1 MSEHSTIAPEI
12 NRRRFLTH
20 TAIAGAVAATVAAPV
35 IVEVASASPRERLE
49 AAIEELRS
57 AMKAC
62 VSVHAPSSSW
72 SALLIGDRPSGK
84 ADIVIATC
92 DNGKIDLLGSQP
104 KGTTIKT
111 YVDDGSPL
119 LADDVTG
126 TTAFADWE
134 KRRAQS

>member
-35 IVEVASASPRERLE
+35 IVEAATVSPRERLE

-57 AMKAC
+57 AMRAC
-62 VSVHAPSSSW
+62 VFVHAPACSW
-72 SALLIGDRPSGK
+72 SAMLIGDRPSGK

-92 DNGKIDLLGSQP
+92 DNGKIDLL
-104 KGTTIKT
+104 
-111 YVDDGSPL
+111 
-119 LADDVTG
+119 ADDVMG

-134 KRRAQS
+134 KRRVQS